1 MKFEGS
7 VTVALQLVQN
17 QQIKNQRTHD
27 VRTHAKP
34 ERFLKNTTSFDV
46 FSIKDYFLKLEKLSS
61 VTV

>member
-17 QQIKNQRTHD
+17 QLIKNQRTHD
-27 VRTHAKP
+27 VRTYAKP
-34 ERFLKNTTSFDV
+34 ERFLKNMTSFDV
-46 FSIKDYFLKLEKLSS
+46 FSIKDSFLKIEKLSS

>member
-17 QQIKNQRTHD
+17 QLIKNQRTHD

-34 ERFLKNTTSFDV
+34 ERFLKNMTSFDV
-46 FSIKDYFLKLEKLSS
+46 FSIKD
-61 VTV
+61 